1 MSTALIAVMDEVRIA
16 RSQVL
21 AHTPCISRYISGTPA
36 TFPLLHYVVE
46 DYPSRVDFVK
56 GGWPD
61 RAGGDLHPW
70 QARAKQMSHC
80 HAKGSPLCDV

>member
-1 MSTALIAVMDEVRIA
+1 MDEVRIA
-16 RSQVL
+16 WSQVL
-21 AHTPCISRYISGTPA
+21 AHTPYMSRYVSGTPA

-61 RAGGDLHPW
+61 RAGGGDLHPW